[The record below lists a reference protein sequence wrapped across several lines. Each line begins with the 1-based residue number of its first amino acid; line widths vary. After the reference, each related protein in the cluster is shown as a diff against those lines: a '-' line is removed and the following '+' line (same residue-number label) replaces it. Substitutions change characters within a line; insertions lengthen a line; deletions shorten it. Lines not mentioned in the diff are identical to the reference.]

1 VPADKREGLGAKKEH
16 EGPKGVMK
24 ILKKPLRVLLVAAGA
39 NREYQFVRTMFVRE
53 VEKKR
58 MELSV
63 CLQLPPGQTAYRA
76 GVVQDVPP
84 ERMLNGFPDT
94 FKAKKDNMD
103 LQSYDVIVA
112 FDPDF
117 KQLEAQQFKNLKAW
131 AEAGGGL
138 VLVGGYINTVE
149 LSGRRRAPTRRATSR
164 CWTCCR
170 WCWPTAAN

>member
-1 VPADKREGLGAKKEH
+1 
-16 EGPKGVMK
+16 
-24 ILKKPLRVLLVAAGA
+24 
-39 NREYQFVRTMFVRE
+39 
-53 VEKKR
+53 KR

-63 CLQLPPGQTAYRA
+63 CLQLPPGQTAYRP

-94 FKAKKDNMD
+94 YKAKKDNMD

-117 KQLEAQQFKNLKAW
+117 KQIESQQFKNLKAW

-149 LSGRRRAPTRRATSR
+149 LIRPQEGADETRYQPLLDMLPVVLADRRELTERKADDPYPLDLSGATPELEFMKLDEELDE
-164 CWTCCR
+164 TKFKED
-170 WCWPTAAN
+170 